1 MNSFGSPKRG
11 YSLSMALSNPQLARR
26 IIWLIRAHRR
36 VRSVEARRRLGR
48 SLNRYV
54 AEYKERIANSTEWVP
69 ILGILYNGQFL

>member
-1 MNSFGSPKRG
+1 MVLTN
-11 YSLSMALSNPQLARR
+11 LQLARR

-36 VRSVEARRRLGR
+36 VRSAEAKRRLER

-54 AEYKERIANSTEWVP
+54 AEYRERIANSTEWVP